1 MLGIILLIYSVIIIT
16 WKYDTRTLLYYYIFL
31 KHQKNLKLQRAT
43 YIRQVAVY
51 LLKAVVG
58 NEYVYFNGLVTF
70 LVNIKCIVIG
80 VLLVNGDIFPLTI
93 SADFFSVGEFA

>member
-1 MLGIILLIYSVIIIT
+1 MLGIILLIYSLIIIT

-51 LLKAVVG
+51 LVKAFVV
-58 NEYVYFNGLVTF
+58 NKQMHFNGFVPL
-70 LVNIKCIVIG
+70 LVNIKCIVMG
-80 VLLVNGDIFPLTI
+80 VLLVNGDIAPLTI
-93 SADFFSVGEFA
+93 SANFFSVGEFA